1 VHTCALP
8 ARYQQQV
15 EFRAFVDGRVR
26 HHVHAFGAS
35 HRCVAF
41 GYEQH
46 VMRPRFAA
54 ALDHFVDHRED
65 LVRTHEIEFLRVV
78 EDENSDR

>member
-1 VHTCALP
+1 
-8 ARYQQQV
+8 
-15 EFRAFVDGRVR
+15 
-26 HHVHAFGAS
+26 
-35 HRCVAF
+35 
-41 GYEQH
+41 
-46 VMRPRFAA
+46 MRPRFAA